1 MKSTEFLFDTHTLTD
16 AGAIHRIAQAGL
28 RNGYA
33 LAAWKL
39 PGSTIKSILLTDEVR
54 SFSAEDQLESLEGGF
69 VFCPFNRQEAG
80 YYLKADLLFK
90 IKDEKISHE
99 ETPLAVTSLEW
110 LKNQPEPA
118 APVSFYRPSSETHL
132 FRKPQPDFKK
142 LVDECVQYIATG
154 RAEKIVP
161 SRYKAIPLPSDFNPI
176 VAFQKLCAAHPH
188 ALVSLVSI
196 PTVGTWLGASPEI
209 LVQVEDHAIF
219 RTVALAGTQPYTP
232 GANLKEVAWT
242 QKEIE
247 EQALVSRYIIN
258 CFKKIRLRE
267 FEEHGPKT
275 VVAGNLLHLK
285 TDFSVDLKATHF
297 PQLASVML
305 NLLHPTSAIC
315 GMPLEAALHFLKNH
329 EGYTRQFYS
338 GFLGPVNINNT
349 IQVYVNLR
357 CMQLTAQSL
366 ICYAGCGVTIDS
378 LPQKEWDET
387 EMKLNSLLT
396 VVL

>member
-1 MKSTEFLFDTHTLTD
+1 MKSTEFFFDTHTLTD
-16 AGAIHRIAQAGL
+16 EAIHRITQAGL
-28 RNGYA
+28 CSGYA

-39 PGSTIKSILLTDEVR
+39 PGSTIKSVLLADGART
-54 SFSAEDQLESLEGGF
+54 FSAGDQLENLEGGF
-69 VFCPFNRQEAG
+69 VFCPFNRQEPG
-80 YYLKADLLFK
+80 YYLQADLLFK
-90 IKDEKISHE
+90 LKDEKISYE
-99 ETPLAVTSLEW
+99 ENPLAVTSAEW
-110 LKNQPEPA
+110 LKNQAEPA
-118 APVSFYRPSSETHL
+118 EPVSFYRPASEAPL
-132 FRKPQPDFKK
+132 FRQQQPDFKK
-142 LVDECVQYIATG
+142 LVAECVQYIATG
-154 RAEKIVP
+154 SVEKIVP
-161 SRYKAIPLPSDFNPI
+161 SRYKAIPLPSEFNPI
-176 VAFQKLCAAHPH
+176 MAFQKLCAAHPH

-196 PTVGTWLGASPEI
+196 PEVGTWLGASPEI
-209 LVQVEDHAIF
+209 LVQVEDHSIF

-285 TDFSVDLKATHF
+285 TDFAVDLKATNF

-315 GMPLEAALHFLKNH
+315 GMPMEPALQFLKNH
-329 EGYTRQFYS
+329 EGYTRQFYA
-338 GFLGPVNINNT
+338 GFLGPVNIDNA
-349 IQVYVNLR
+349 IRVYVNLR
-357 CMQLTAQSL
+357 CMQVTAQSL
-366 ICYAGCGVTIDS
+366 VCYAGCGVTIDS
-378 LPQKEWDET
+378 VPQKEWEET